1 MFRTYAAAM
10 EYLNQATDYERQSA
24 RYDSSTYNLGRMRR
38 LAAAMGHVERTFRSL
53 HIAGTKGK
61 GSVAHMADAI
71 LRRAGHR
78 TGLYTSPHLVDMR
91 ERIRIDGSEVSERDL
106 LWAMNRMER
115 ALRRLRPTYFEIMT
129 EAAFLIFAR
138 KRVDFAVIEVGLGG
152 RLDAT
157 NVIVPAACA
166 ITRIDYDHMDKLG
179 HTIRAIAR
187 EKAGI
192 IKPGVPVVT
201 GVQRPAA
208 LSEIRRAARPGFPA
222 VWRPVPAGTV
232 LEFKVEGVRGNVYRC
247 RLPVLGPHQAENA
260 AIAIG
265 LVEASGAEVTPF
277 EVREALRHVRL
288 PGRIEVVRRRPW
300 VIVDSAHNPVS
311 ARALREALEPLRHR
325 RMLLVFGASADKDW
339 AGMLRELGPAALSI
353 FTRARSPRAAAP
365 EVLMRRSRGPAVR
378 VEGVDE
384 AVALARQLAGPE
396 DAVVVTGSFYV
407 AGEALASL
415 SKPS

>member
-10 EYLNQATDYERQSA
+10 DYLNRATDYERQEA
-24 RYDSSTYNLGRMRR
+24 RYSSSTYNLDRMRR
-38 LAAAMGHVERTFRSL
+38 LCAAMGHVERTFPSL

-61 GSVAHMADAI
+61 GSVAHMAEAI
-71 LRRAGHR
+71 LRRAGYR
-78 TGLYTSPHLVDMR
+78 TGLYTSPHLVDLR
-91 ERIRIDGSEVSERDL
+91 ERIRIDGSEVSERDF

-129 EAAFLIFAR
+129 EAAFLLFSR
-138 KRVDFAVIEVGLGG
+138 RRVDYAVIEVGLGG

-201 GVQRPAA
+201 GLQRPAA
-208 LSEIRRAARPGFPA
+208 LSEIRRAARPQVPA
-222 VWRPVPAGTV
+222 VWRPIPAGTV
-232 LEFKVEGVRGNVYRC
+232 LKFKVEGVRGKVYRC
-247 RLPVLGPHQAENA
+247 ELPVLGPHQAGNA

-277 EVREALRHVRL
+277 EVREALRRVRL

-311 ARALREALEPLRHR
+311 ARALREALQPLRR
-325 RMLLVFGASADKDW
+325 RRTLLVFGASADKDW
-339 AGMLRELGPAALSI
+339 AGMLRELGPADFSI

-365 EVLMRRSRGPAVR
+365 EALMRRSRGPAVR
-378 VEGVDE
+378 VERVDE

>member
-10 EYLNQATDYERQSA
+10 DYLNRATDYERQEA
-24 RYDSSTYNLGRMRR
+24 RYSKSTYNLDRMRR
-38 LAAAMGHVERTFRSL
+38 LSAAMGHVERTFRSL

-61 GSVAHMADAI
+61 GSVAHMAEAI

-78 TGLYTSPHLVDMR
+78 TGLYTSPHLVDLR
-91 ERIRIDGSEVSERDL
+91 ERIRIDGTEVSERDL
-106 LWAMNRMER
+106 LWAMNRMGR
-115 ALRRLRPTYFEIMT
+115 ALVRLRPTYFEIMT
-129 EAAFLIFAR
+129 EAAFLIFSR

-166 ITRIDYDHMDKLG
+166 ITLVDYDHMDKLG

-208 LSEIRRAARPGFPA
+208 LREIRRAARPEVPA
-222 VWRPVPAGTV
+222 VWRPVQVGTV
-232 LEFKVEGVRGNVYRC
+232 LKFKVEGVRGNVYRC
-247 RLPVLGPHQAENA
+247 ELPVLGPHQAGNA

-277 EVREALRHVRL
+277 EVREALRRVRL
-288 PGRIEVVRRRPW
+288 PGRVEVVRRRHW
-300 VIVDSAHNPVS
+300 IIVESAQNTVS
-311 ARALREALEPLRHR
+311 ARALREAVQDL
-325 RMLLVFGASADKDW
+325 
-339 AGMLRELGPAALSI
+339 
-353 FTRARSPRAAAP
+353 
-365 EVLMRRSRGPAVR
+365 
-378 VEGVDE
+378 
-384 AVALARQLAGPE
+384 
-396 DAVVVTGSFYV
+396 
-407 AGEALASL
+407 
-415 SKPS
+415 